1 MGFFSNRSNK
11 MRKDILH
18 KISKH
23 PNKIGFS
30 IIFRSQE
37 SPAYVYRFIGSTYVV
52 AKLQYLNWSLVKKV
66 DELSW
71 EELNKIKDSL
81 VFVSSIDS
89 ENWIKRRKKSLF
101 ISAKQNLR
109 KIFIKD
115 VAKDIEY
122 WM

>member
-11 MRKDILH
+11 MRKDILN
-18 KISKH
+18 KISKN

-30 IIFRSQE
+30 IVFRSQE
-37 SPAYVYRFIGSTYVV
+37 SPAYIYRFIGSTYVV
-52 AKLQYLNWSLVKKV
+52 AKLQYLNWSLVKKI

-71 EELNKIKDSL
+71 EELNKIKDNL
-81 VFVSSIDS
+81 VFVASFESD
-89 ENWIKRRKKSLF
+89 NWIKRRKKSLL
-101 ISAKQNLR
+101 ISVRQKMR

-115 VAKDIEY
+115 ITKDKEY

>member
-11 MRKDILH
+11 MRKGILNR
-18 KISKH
+18 ISKH

-37 SPAYVYRFIGSTYVV
+37 SPAYIYRFIGSTYVV

-81 VFVSSIDS
+81 VFVPTS
-89 ENWIKRRKKSLF
+89 EAERWIKRKEKSLL
-101 ISAKQNLR
+101 ISVKQNFR
-109 KIFIKD
+109 KIFK
-115 VAKDIEY
+115 KETLETKEY
-122 WM
+122 WH